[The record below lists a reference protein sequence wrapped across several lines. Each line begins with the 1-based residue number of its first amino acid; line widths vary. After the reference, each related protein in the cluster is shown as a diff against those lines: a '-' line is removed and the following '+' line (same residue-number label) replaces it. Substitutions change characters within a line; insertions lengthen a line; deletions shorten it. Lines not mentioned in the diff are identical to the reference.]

1 MVLPILAV
9 KDMTASVDFYC
20 NKLGWNNVFDMPTE
34 GGGISFAMVSLREGV
49 MFGLSRMDAPEPKG
63 QGVAL
68 MCYIA
73 DDSDIDAYYTECMGR
88 GASIAMEIKDE
99 YWGDRCFAVSD
110 PDGYYVQVCKTVKQM
125 APEDI
130 AAAASSGS

>member
-1 MVLPILAV
+1 MILPILAV
-9 KDMTASVDFYC
+9 KDITASIDFYC
-20 NKLGWNNVFDMPTE
+20 NKLAWTKIFDMPSQD
-34 GGGISFAMVSLREGV
+34 GGVSFAMVSLRDGV

-68 MCYIA
+68 MCYVA
-73 DDSDIDAYYTECMGR
+73 DDADIDAYYSECKGR
-88 GASIAMEIKDE
+88 GASISMEIKDE

-125 APEDI
+125 TPDDI
-130 AAAASSGS
+130 TAAAGASS

>member
-9 KDMTASVDFYC
+9 KDISASIDFYC
-20 NKLGWNNVFDMPTE
+20 NKLAWHKVFEMPAE
-34 GGGISFAMVSLREGV
+34 GGGVSFAMVSLRDGV

-68 MCYIA
+68 MCYVS
-73 DDSDIDAYYTECMGR
+73 DDADIDAYYAQCEGR
-88 GASIAMEIKDE
+88 GINVTQEIKDE
-99 YWGDRCFAVSD
+99 YWGDRCFAVGD
-110 PDGYYVQVCKTVKQM
+110 PDGYYVQICKTVKHM

-130 AAAASSGS
+130 TAAARSAS